1 MDWSKSKSIFI
12 IVFLILDVFLYS
24 LYLNRHTEAQQV
36 PLLELGANDI
46 EARLKEDKIDYS
58 VLPTNLEKATYISGS
73 IRNFEEKKIDVQN
86 AESVI
91 IQNDNKLI
99 VNLKEPVKLKSIDEE
114 SLNNFVKLNVYE
126 GSSYVLWEI
135 DEENKSAKFFQQVND
150 RTIYYNMNGLVT
162 VYWNS
167 NNELFKYEQTYL
179 ESISAYD
186 EEESLFTPLQAIQSL
201 YAKGHLM
208 ENAKITKMKLG
219 YFTLVPLTQ
228 IQVFVPTWEIRVE
241 NADKTVEEYFINAV
255 EGIIIDV
262 HLDASMVEADDL
274 EIESFEDIR
283 ELNIK

>member
-12 IVFLILDVFLYS
+12 IVFLILDIFLYS
-24 LYLNRHTEAQQV
+24 IYLDRHTEAQQV
-36 PLLELGANDI
+36 PLLEFGANDI
-46 EARLKEDKIDYS
+46 ETRLKEDNITYD

-73 IRNFEEKKIDVQN
+73 IRNFEERKIDIQN
-86 AESVI
+86 AQSVI

-99 VNLKEPVKLKSIDEE
+99 VTLKNSVRLKSIDAE
-114 SLNNFVKLNVYE
+114 SLINFVKLNVYE
-126 GSSYVLWEI
+126 GTSYVLWEI
-135 DEENKSAKFFQQVND
+135 DVKNQQAKFFQQVND

-167 NNELFKYEQTYL
+167 NNELFKYEQTFL
-179 ESISAYD
+179 ENINAYD
-186 EEESLFTPLQAIQSL
+186 DEKNLFTPLQAIQTL

-219 YFTLVPLTQ
+219 YFTFVPLTQ
-228 IQVFVPTWEIRVE
+228 IQVFVPTWEIHVE
-241 NADKTVEEYFINAV
+241 NEDKTQEEYFINAV
-255 EGIIIDV
+255 EGLIIDV
-262 HLDASMVEADDL
+262 HLDATMVDTEET